1 MVHNRRMLRNC
12 RSGKANWLIVAGT
25 IGLVLIVAIL
35 AFAKESPQA
44 AANRFMYALAKGDV
58 KQLAALSY
66 MDGESPKDIEEAWDF
81 SVNKAAPY
89 YRFIFKYE
97 SFVQSDPNNA
107 SVKYMV
113 VGSADSPSSYEE
125 KREVPMV
132 LKDGK
137 WLVDV
142 RGMDRRMFPALPR

>member
-1 MVHNRRMLRNC
+1 MMVKC

-25 IGLVLIVAIL
+25 LGLILIVVIL
-35 AFAKESPQA
+35 SFAKESPQT

-58 KQLAALSY
+58 KQLTAMTYAE
-66 MDGESPKDIEEAWDF
+66 GKSPQEIEEAWDF
-81 SVNKAAPY
+81 TINKAAPY
-89 YRFIFKYE
+89 YRFVFKYE
-97 SFVQSDPNNA
+97 SAVQSDPNSA

-113 VGSADSPSSYEE
+113 VGNADSPSSYEE
-125 KREVPMV
+125 KREVPLVM
-132 LKDGK
+132 KDGK